1 MSAWQS
7 GGVPISPIPADFIE
21 EITEREGDEGRA
33 WLAQLPAAVERCFE
47 HWKLRPDGEPMHG
60 YTAVVYPA
68 VAADGTPTVLKLP
81 WQDDE
86 TRDERLAL
94 STWDGGGA
102 VLLLDHDDTGALLLE
117 RLDHTRSLDG
127 EPIGPA
133 VEIAGGLLRRLA
145 VDAPPLSRS
154 LSAEAGRWATELPE
168 MWRELGEP
176 LPRRMLDAALDVCR
190 NLGPEAG
197 ALLVNEDSH
206 YLNVLAGTRE
216 PWLVID
222 PKPLTG
228 DVEFGVIP
236 LLWNRST
243 ESTLDERFA
252 AVVSAADLDRDRAL
266 AWTLVR
272 AVVNWL
278 DLAEDEDDDFPYPEV
293 VRIAEW
299 AVPRV

>member
-1 MSAWQS
+1 M
-7 GGVPISPIPADFIE
+7 PTPPIPAAFIE

-33 WLAQLPAAVERCFE
+33 WLAQLPAAVEHCFE
-47 HWKLRPDGEPMHG
+47 QWKLRPDGEPMHG
-60 YTAVVYPA
+60 YTAVVYPT
-68 VAADGTPTVLKLP
+68 VGVDGTPSALKLP

-94 STWDGGGA
+94 STWDGAGS
-102 VLLLDHDDTGALLLE
+102 VLLLDHDETGALLLE
-117 RLDHTRSLDG
+117 RLDQARSLDG
-127 EPIGPA
+127 EPIGSA

-145 VDAPPLSRS
+145 VAAPPLSRS
-154 LSAEAGRWATELPE
+154 LAAEAERWAADLPE
-168 MWRELGEP
+168 LWRELAEP
-176 LPRRMLDAALDVCR
+176 LPRRMLDAALDACR

-236 LLWNRST
+236 LLWNRFT

-252 AVVSAADLDRDRAL
+252 GVVSAAGLDRDRAL

-272 AVVNWL
+272 AVENWL
-278 DLAEDEDDDFPYPEV
+278 GLTEDEDDDFPYPEV
-293 VRIAEW
+293 IRIAEW
-299 AVPRV
+299 AVSQV

>member
-1 MSAWQS
+1 MQI
-7 GGVPISPIPADFIE
+7 PPIPAAFVE
-21 EITEREGDEGRA
+21 EIAEREGDEGRA
-33 WLAQLPAAVERCFE
+33 WLAQLPAEVERCFE
-47 HWKLRPDGEPMHG
+47 HWKLRPDGDPMHG

-68 VAADGTPTVLKLP
+68 VAVDGTPAVVKLP

-94 STWDGGGA
+94 STWDGAGS

-117 RLDHTRSLDG
+117 RLDHARSLDG

-133 VEIAGGLLRRLA
+133 VEIAGGLLRGLA
-145 VDAPPLSRS
+145 VEAPPLSRS
-154 LSAEAGRWATELPE
+154 LAAEAERWAAELPE
-168 MWRELGEP
+168 LWRELDEP
-176 LPRRMLDAALDVCR
+176 LPRRMLDATLDVCR

-197 ALLVNEDSH
+197 TLLVNEDPH

-236 LLWNRST
+236 LLWNRFA

-252 AVVSAADLDRDRAL
+252 AVVSAANLDRDRAL

-278 DLAEDEDDDFPYPEV
+278 DLVDDEDDDFPCPEV

-299 AVPRV
+299 AAPGV